1 MVTKAEV
8 RPAEAA
14 RRTAADYR
22 DAIAAAR
29 RAAADYREAAEED
42 WEAAEE
48 EYRKAMT
55 ASSQ

>member
-14 RRTAADYR
+14 RRAAADYR

-29 RAAADYREAAEED
+29 TAADYREAAEED